1 LFERVGEGTV
11 LKPTLDYGI
20 GHRTFVNS
28 KSVLLDR
35 ELGVRVFFVRRYSQQ
50 ASAFLRHAGLRQPH
64 AGRCVPQTSTED
76 APLRET
82 HCAMT
87 RLFLLLAAGAIA
99 IGFAPIFVR
108 LATTGPI
115 ATAFWRMA
123 LAVPVLWM
131 FMRLQNN
138 PSSPLLTFR
147 APLVWLA
154 GLAFALDLAA
164 WHFSIRL
171 TSVTNATLLANCA
184 VLLVPLFSWLF
195 LRRSIRSSTI
205 GCGLLAFLGMTLLSS
220 PSLRTGPHRLLGDAL
235 AILTAGFYAVY
246 LIVIAVARKRAAASS
261 LAFASSLLS
270 SLTLLPLVP
279 LAGEKLLPSAAADWI
294 WLMGLALISQVFGQT
309 AIAHALGRIPPAQAA
324 VGLLIQPV
332 SAAVFAWVLFGE
344 SMSGLQLFGGALVLA
359 SITAVRVF
367 ERTPKPTNK
376 VD

>member
-1 LFERVGEGTV
+1 
-11 LKPTLDYGI
+11 
-20 GHRTFVNS
+20 
-28 KSVLLDR
+28 
-35 ELGVRVFFVRRYSQQ
+35 
-50 ASAFLRHAGLRQPH
+50 
-64 AGRCVPQTSTED
+64 
-76 APLRET
+76 
-82 HCAMT
+82 MT

-108 LATTGPI
+108 LATTGPV

-131 FMRLQNN
+131 FMRLQNDA
-138 PSSPLLTFR
+138 SSPLLTFR

-154 GLAFALDLAA
+154 GFAFALDLTA

-184 VLLVPLFSWLF
+184 VLLVPLFSWFF
-195 LRRSIRSSTI
+195 LRRPIRSSTI

-220 PSLRTGPHRLLGDAL
+220 PSLRAGPHRLSGDAL

-246 LIVIAVARKRAAASS
+246 LIVIAVARERATASS

-270 SLTLLPLVP
+270 SLMLLPLVP
-279 LAGEKLLPSAAADWI
+279 LAGEKLLPSAAADWV
-294 WLMGLALISQVFGQT
+294 WLIGLALISQVFGQT

-359 SITAVRVF
+359 SITAVRFF
-367 ERTPKPTNK
+367 ER
-376 VD
+376 